1 MENSLTDPIIDYKAM
16 AEELLKEN
24 KALEK
29 ELVKQAAKTILSKI
43 NAGVIVSEYEEKNEQ
58 LKELIGRANTLL
70 HRIDDQYQDMPEEY
84 NAYVE
89 DCVKIL
95 KQ

>member
-24 KALEK
+24 KALEA